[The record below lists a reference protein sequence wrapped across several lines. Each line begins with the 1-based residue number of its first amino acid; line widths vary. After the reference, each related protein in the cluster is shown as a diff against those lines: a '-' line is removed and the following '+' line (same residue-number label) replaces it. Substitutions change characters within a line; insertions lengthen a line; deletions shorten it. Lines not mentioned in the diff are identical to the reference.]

1 MRILQICNKSPYPP
15 KEGGPI
21 AMNNITEGLIN
32 AGHSVKVLA
41 INTPKYFI
49 DLNLIP
55 KEYQEKTLFEA
66 VYIDTGIKLIP
77 AVKFE

>member
-1 MRILQICNKSPYPP
+1 
-15 KEGGPI
+15 
-21 AMNNITEGLIN
+21 MNNITEGLIK

-55 KEYQEKTLFEA
+55 KEYKEKTQFEA
-66 VYIDTGIKLIP
+66 LQK
-77 AVKFE
+77 